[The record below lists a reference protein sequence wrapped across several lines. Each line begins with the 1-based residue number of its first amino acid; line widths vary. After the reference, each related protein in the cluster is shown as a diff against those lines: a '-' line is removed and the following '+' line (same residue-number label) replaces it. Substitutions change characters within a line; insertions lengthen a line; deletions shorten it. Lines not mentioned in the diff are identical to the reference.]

1 MTIAK
6 PLVFFICVGC
16 FFLFE
21 FLLYY
26 RLSFIYLQ
34 NFCVHILFHQ
44 KGNKLLNSYNTRHL
58 KWVSESLPHVNSFY
72 RFDWRPTI
80 DHSSPLVRNP
90 LLKVWPPLLFAYR
103 SWGWR
108 LFHWLPDSFA
118 PNCHPFLLW
127 TEAHCTKDVCTE
139 LHCLLARRCHTST
152 SAAHVELV
160 GPAPWN
166 FREMNM
172 FLPSPFSSWYLLKVL
187 LGSGGWLSTKKES
200 YGVTACVT
208 ALGPRPSSTVP

>member
-1 MTIAK
+1 MCIFCFTKKVTNFWTVRTPGTLNGWMKVYHMLIA
-6 PLVFFICVGC
+6 FIG
-16 FFLFE
+16 LIE
-21 FLLYY
+21 
-26 RLSFIYLQ
+26 
-34 NFCVHILFHQ
+34 
-44 KGNKLLNSYNTRHL
+44 RH
-58 KWVSESLPHVNSFY
+58 
-72 RFDWRPTI
+72 TI
-80 DHSSPLVRNP
+80 DHSSLLVRNP

-108 LFHWLPDSFA
+108 LFHWVSDSFA

-127 TEAHCTKDVCTE
+127 TEAQCTKDVCTE

-152 SAAHVELV
+152 SAAHLEHV

-172 FLPSPFSSWYLLKVL
+172 FLPSPFSSWYLFKVL
-187 LGSGGWLSTKKES
+187 LGSGGWLATKKES